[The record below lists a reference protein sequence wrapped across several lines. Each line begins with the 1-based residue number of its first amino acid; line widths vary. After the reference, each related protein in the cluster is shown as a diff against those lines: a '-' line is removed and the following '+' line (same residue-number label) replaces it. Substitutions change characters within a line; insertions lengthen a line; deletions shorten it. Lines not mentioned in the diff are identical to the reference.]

1 MAGAR
6 GQQERET
13 DILSSDQIFP
23 LIEAV
28 RRGDQEAARRLVE
41 AAMEFLHPAVM
52 HMLHQRKASGSY
64 LTDTLASASHRNER
78 IAEDAWEIT
87 HNTCCTMLTRLD
99 SYRGQGRFGRKVRF
113 STWLFA
119 IAQNEV
125 RSLLRKRWREQKRRV
140 HPIVQNDDETPLE
153 PIVVSTEPSAIEQ
166 MIEDER
172 KALVQEG
179 LNQAPLTPE
188 QREAVILFYVMG
200 YKQERIAEITGVQVG
215 TVKKR
220 IFDGI
225 RKLRAY
231 VEEREAGT
239 SQREEAKG
247 S

>member
-1 MAGAR
+1 MK
-6 GQQERET
+6 
-13 DILSSDQIFP
+13 
-23 LIEAV
+23 
-28 RRGDQEAARRLVE
+28 
-41 AAMEFLHPAVM
+41 FLHPAVM
-52 HMLHQRKASGSY
+52 QMLHRRSASGGY
-64 LTDTLASASHRNER
+64 LTDTLASATNLNER

-87 HNTCCTMLTRLD
+87 HTTCCTMLTRLD
-99 SYRGQGRFGRKVRF
+99 SFRGRGRFGRQVRF
-113 STWLFA
+113 STWLYA

-125 RSLLRKRWREQKRRV
+125 RSLLRKRWREQKRRA
-140 HPIVQNDDETPLE
+140 HPIVRNDDEDTPIE
-153 PIVVSTEPSAIEQ
+153 PIVISTEPSTIDQ

-179 LNQAPLTPE
+179 LDQAPLTPE

-200 YKQERIAEITGVQVG
+200 YKQDRIAEITGVKVG

-231 VEEREAGT
+231 VEEREEGST
-239 SQREEAKG
+239 RREEARG

>member
-13 DILSSDQIFP
+13 DVLGSDQIFP
-23 LIEAV
+23 LIDAV
-28 RRGDQEAARRLVE
+28 RRGDQEATRRLVE
-41 AAMEFLHPAVM
+41 AAMAFLHPAVM
-52 HMLHQRKASGSY
+52 QMLHQRKAAGGY
-64 LTDTLASASHRNER
+64 LTDTLASATHLNEQ

-87 HNTCCTMLTRLD
+87 HTTCCTMLKQLD
-99 SYRGQGRFGRKVRF
+99 SFRGRGRFGRRVRF

-125 RSLLRKRWREQKRRV
+125 RSLLRKRWREQKRRL
-140 HPIVQNDDETPLE
+140 HPLVRHDDEEPLE
-153 PIVVSTEPSAIEQ
+153 PIVVSTEPPAIERL
-166 MIEDER
+166 IEDER

-179 LNQAPLTPE
+179 LEQAPLTPE
-188 QREAVILFYVMG
+188 QREAVVLFYVMG

-231 VEEREAGT
+231 VEERETGT
-239 SQREEAKG
+239 SRREEARG